1 MQSHEHA
8 TALEQVDAADGGEDS
23 KAAIIS
29 ISIQSEEL
37 EEAFSYEVPEPAKTT
52 ADPQ

>member
-8 TALEQVDAADGGEDS
+8 TALEQVDAADRGEDS

-29 ISIQSEEL
+29 ISILSEEL
-37 EEAFSYEVPEPAKTT
+37 EEVFSYEAP
-52 ADPQ
+52 